1 MLKFLDLSRS
11 VLIDKFI
18 EEHTQVASKDPP
30 KKLKKFYDTKRNSS
44 DMAFAWKENA
54 AEEDIFEVQELC
66 DKPMKTLGYI
76 SIDDV
81 SNHNSQLKYPV
92 MVDKNKLNIFD

>member
-1 MLKFLDLSRS
+1 MFLDLSRN

-44 DMAFAWKENA
+44 DMAFAWRENA
-54 AEEDIFEVQELC
+54 AEEDIFDVQKLC
-66 DKPMKTLGYI
+66 DKPMNTLGYI
-76 SIDDV
+76 PIVDV
-81 SNHNSQLKYPV
+81 PNDSSRLKYPV
-92 MVDKNKLNIFD
+92 MVDKSKVNIYD